1 MLEILEVFFMR
12 IRGYLLHY
20 CNKNNTAGFVFGIS
34 IRILG
39 YLRVLVVRLVLKAFA
54 CSLYIF
60 VGSRCLGAFLLI
72 WDN

>member
-1 MLEILEVFFMR
+1 MR

-60 VGSRCLGAFLLI
+60 CGFKMLRRFFAHLG
-72 WDN
+72 